1 MELTKEV
8 EAFLGGNAGVQITNE
23 HDFEVMKS
31 WMSIRN
37 MFMENGD
44 PVSKM
49 KFKEG
54 LNIIYRNE
62 VSSISYVSYEQ
73 FPLQKILTLKDIG
86 LVIDAE
92 TTVVEEVGVA
102 SIPVLQVGAY
112 VAPPIDWNFEEFK
125 LNLEQYLRKYKGLVV
140 TNENYQEIKKDRA
153 NLNKLAKTIND
164 QKIKLKKAMSQEVTE
179 VENKMKSL
187 IAMIDELIAPLD
199 GSIKEIEAQ
208 KQNEK
213 RQEIQKT
220 IDEMKEM
227 IVSNGMLEKRF
238 ADQFVFN
245 EEWLK
250 SNVSTKKINE
260 SINAQ
265 FNELIANQEQELD
278 HIEAIKATFN
288 EACRINH
295 VEDHQLAANTYIEMF
310 KLGTSLPDVF
320 KAINRDV
327 ENIANI
333 IKNETAKEVEKAK
346 QSMPKIV
353 DSNPQ
358 AISQGEDEK
367 DKTIAVKIQD
377 YSMVNPKTGEV
388 VQMDPTKNYSYTYT
402 FSGDFAA
409 IRTFNMFLKALS
421 KIMPS
426 FKYEKIN

>member
-62 VSSISYVSYEQ
+62 VSSISYVGYEQ

-199 GSIKEIEAQ
+199 GPIKEIEAQ

-238 ADQFVFN
+238 EQYIKMYLRKYAN
-245 EEWLK
+245 YL
-250 SNVSTKKINE
+250 KINADE
-260 SINAQ
+260 YVDTYVTLTREISLK
-265 FNELIANQEQELD
+265 ELQE
-278 HIEAIKATFN
+278 T
-288 EACRINH
+288 
-295 VEDHQLAANTYIEMF
+295 
-310 KLGTSLPDVF
+310 
-320 KAINRDV
+320 
-327 ENIANI
+327 
-333 IKNETAKEVEKAK
+333 
-346 QSMPKIV
+346 
-353 DSNPQ
+353 
-358 AISQGEDEK
+358 EDEIK
-367 DKTIAVKIQD
+367 LKK
-377 YSMVNPKTGEV
+377 SMKVLMHNL
-388 VQMDPTKNYSYTYT
+388 MN
-402 FSGDFAA
+402 
-409 IRTFNMFLKALS
+409 
-421 KIMPS
+421 
-426 FKYEKIN
+426 